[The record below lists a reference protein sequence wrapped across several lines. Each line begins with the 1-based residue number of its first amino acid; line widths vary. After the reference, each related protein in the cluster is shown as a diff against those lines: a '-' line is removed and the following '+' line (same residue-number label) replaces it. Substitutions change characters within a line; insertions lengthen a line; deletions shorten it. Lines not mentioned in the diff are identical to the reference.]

1 MTCFAYGTALFRRP
15 FVSLVLVCLGLFG
28 LSGCESTGA
37 KVDKAPAAVEDRSI
51 SAAEMAEMDA
61 AREREAAEAEAEAEA
76 ARTRGISDAQGF
88 TGSPLEDPMS
98 PLSTRVFYFEYDSF
112 EVRPEYRSAVQAH
125 AEYLASNPT
134 LSVTLEGHAD
144 ERGTREYNLALGEK
158 RALELRRQM
167 VLLGANA
174 NQIRTF
180 SYGEEKPLA
189 EGSDEQAYGRN
200 RRVELVY

>member
-1 MTCFAYGTALFRRP
+1 MTGFASGTALFRRP
-15 FVSLVLVCLGLFG
+15 FVSLVLVCLGLIG
-28 LSGCESTGA
+28 LSGCETTGDT
-37 KVDKAPAAVEDRSI
+37 VDKAPAAVEDRSI

-61 AREREAAEAEAEAEA
+61 AREREAAEAEA

-88 TGSPLEDPMS
+88 EGSPLEDPMS
-98 PLSTRVFYFEYDSF
+98 PLSTQVFYFEYDSF

-189 EGSDEQAYGRN
+189 EGSDEQAYARN